1 MAATSSSAPTIAS
14 NASAVPAASGSGT
27 RPFRHTPHAGALP
40 GVPPTLVAL
49 RDVVKD
55 LGQIRLGETGDH
67 TPAIIC
73 KGCVR
78 GNADEEITFSRP
90 PTAGSFSARGKRE
103 LVLDGEG
110 TCGVQGH
117 QWGCLLLV
125 GEGPA
130 GRTVTRI
137 HPARSGATHVHAHRI
152 ENERDLLIGLFAGWQ
167 EGGT

>member
-1 MAATSSSAPTIAS
+1 MS
-14 NASAVPAASGSGT
+14 
-27 RPFRHTPHAGALP
+27 
-40 GVPPTLVAL
+40 
-49 RDVVKD
+49 
-55 LGQIRLGETGDH
+55 
-67 TPAIIC
+67 
-73 KGCVR
+73 
-78 GNADEEITFSRP
+78 FSRFVSIVVGACCGLGACQSSTPPAP